1 MSASD
6 EVGLSYGSSLEDLT
20 FNSKPI
26 INSLTMIAEELIDSA
41 PSVVAVIEET
51 LATRPADKKL
61 PVMYLLD
68 SICKN
73 IGGAFVENFQ
83 VNLPET
89 VLSPP
94 REVDDKIGFACKPF
108 TCALHPPAAH
118 GAVL

>member
-89 VLSPP
+89 VGAMF
-94 REVDDKIGFACKPF
+94 EVSGPKVRNSLN
-108 TCALHPPAAH
+108 ALVKE
-118 GAVL
+118 GLF